1 MTELPDIM
9 LAALCNASVKPFRLN
24 RVPVPRP
31 GKGDYLV
38 MMGACGLG
46 LDFTNKE
53 TG

>member
-9 LAALCNASVKPFRLN
+9 LAVRCGASVKPFRLD

-31 GKGDYLV
+31 GKGVNLV
-38 MMGACGLG
+38 RKEACGLAH
-46 LDFTNKE
+46 DFTNKE